1 MNSLIE
7 KINTNKF
14 FQLRKTIPI
23 IDVRSPAEFKKGHIP
38 EALNI
43 PLFNN
48 EERAVVGTAYKQKG
62 RKKAVKEGLKFVGPK
77 MVEILQKAEEIAGPE
92 KKLIVHCWRGGMRSE
107 SMAWLFSRGEI
118 KCYVLEG
125 GYKNYR
131 NTLREKMKK
140 HAQIFILGGYTG
152 SGKSELLKELKEM
165 GEQVIDLESKAH
177 HKGSAFGA
185 IGQQEQYS
193 TEQFENLVFEKWKN
207 LDPSGPIWIEDESKM
222 IGRNSIPDELFSQM
236 RSSPVIKIIIDKK
249 ERIKRLMEEYAT
261 FENEILIQTIRKI
274 RKRLGGLNCQKA
286 EKAVYEGDFYTAIDI
301 VLTYYDKAYEYGL
314 KKRDK
319 NTIFPIYLKSDNNK
333 RNALILK
340 NFIAENFLKE
350 APASFNN

>member
-1 MNSLIE
+1 MNPLIE
-7 KINTNKF
+7 KINTDKF

-48 EERAVVGTAYKQKG
+48 EERTVVGTAYKQKG

-77 MVEILQKAEEIAGPE
+77 MVDLLQKAEEIAGPE

-118 KCYVLEG
+118 KCYVLKG
-125 GYKNYR
+125 GYKKYR
-131 NTLREKMKK
+131 NTLRKKMKK
-140 HAQIFILGGYTG
+140 NAQIFILGGYTG
-152 SGKSELLKELKEM
+152 SGKSELLNELKEM

-185 IGQQEQYS
+185 IGQEEQYS

-207 LDPSGPIWIEDESKM
+207 LDLSGPIWIEDESKM

-249 ERIKRLMEEYAT
+249 ERINRLIEEYAA
-261 FENEILIQTIRKI
+261 FDNEILIQTIRKI
-274 RKRLGGLNCQKA
+274 RKRLGGLNCHKA
-286 EKAVYEGDFYTAIDI
+286 ENAVYEGDFYTAIDI

-314 KKRDK
+314 NKRDK
-319 NTIFPIYLKSDNNK
+319 NTVFPIPLKSSNNK
-333 RNALILK
+333 KNALILK
-340 NFIAENFLKE
+340 NFIAENFMKE
-350 APASFNN
+350 APASYNN